1 MQPAKKIALFVIV
14 ALLFVPLLQNRLY
27 IFRIPPLNGDFVLP
41 EKPPLEKAG
50 WLSGDFQ
57 AQYDPYLEQRLGLHN
72 LLVRIHN
79 QIDYSLFKKVHA
91 EGVIIGKNNVLHERD
106 YIRAWTGE
114 DFIGEKTWN
123 KKLGRLK
130 FVQEHLKRTYG
141 IDLVLVLEPSKA
153 RFSPETLP
161 EGSAERKKEP
171 SNYTYIVDKLKEMN
185 IRFLDLNAYY
195 LSLKDASR
203 YDLYPKYGVHWSV
216 YGMTRMA
223 DTIVKYIEHLRQID
237 MPGFSIERIIVS
249 DSLRDTD
256 YDAAKPL
263 NLLFELPHGPMAY
276 PVIRFEDHKGKT
288 RPDVLVEGDS
298 YYWNI
303 FNARIPDHCFNTHS
317 FWYFNALVYPDSY
330 YDSTFVAG
338 LDIKTEV
345 EKRDVIL
352 IMTTERF
359 LFKYDWGFTDALF
372 TAYTPD
378 FESDPQYAYENNIR
392 QNMEF
397 FDKLVARAELNNK
410 KLEDIIQEEAD
421 FMFKK
426 NDLTGYL
433 KRKGPAYHRSVIAAD
448 TAWMRTIEQQ
458 AADSGLSV
466 EETLNRNAEFMFWK
480 QDPDLYSRWKSVH
493 NMQHAIEGD
502 SSMLASVTELYSGYF
517 LPLEEAIYQEAS
529 RRYGMSQD
537 QLAQSRE
544 LDRIIQTIR
553 NEPDWLAAITEKAR
567 KLNRTVE
574 EQLRLDAMWMLER
587 QKKAANLKP

>member
-1 MQPAKKIALFVIV
+1 MHSAKKIALFVII
-14 ALLFVPLLQNRLY
+14 ALLFIPLLQNQLH
-27 IFRIPPLNGDFVLP
+27 IFRIAPLNGDFVLP
-41 EKPPLEKAG
+41 EKPVLEKAG

-57 AQYDPYLEQRLGLHN
+57 AKYDPYLEQRLGLHN
-72 LLVRIHN
+72 LLVRINN

-114 DFIGEKTWN
+114 DFIGEKTWD

-130 FVQEHLKRTYG
+130 FVQNHLKRTYD
-141 IDLVLVLEPSKA
+141 IDLVLILEPSKA

-161 EGSAERKKEP
+161 EGSAERRKEP
-171 SNYTYIVDKLKEMN
+171 SNYKYMVNRLRELGV
-185 IRFLDLNAYY
+185 RYLDLNSYY
-195 LSLKDASR
+195 LALKDTSR

-216 YGMTRMA
+216 YGMTLMA
-223 DTIVKYIEHLRQID
+223 DTIIKYIEHLRQID
-237 MPGFSIERIIVS
+237 MPDFHISDITLS

-263 NLLFELPHGPMAY
+263 NLLFKLPHGPMAY
-276 PVIRFEDHKGKT
+276 PVIRFEDQKGKT

-303 FNARIPDHCFNTHS
+303 FNARIPDHCFNNHS

-330 YDSTFVAG
+330 YDSTFVND
-338 LDIKTEV
+338 LDIKKEV

-378 FESDPQYAYENNIR
+378 LEPDSQYTYENNIR
-392 QNMEF
+392 KNIEF
-397 FDKLVARAELNNK
+397 FDNLVARAELNNK
-410 KLEDIIQEEAD
+410 KLEDIIQEEAE

-426 NDLTGYL
+426 NDLAGYL
-433 KRKGPAYHRSVIAAD
+433 KRKGPDYHRSVIAAD
-448 TAWMRTIEQQ
+448 TAWMHAIERQ

-466 EETLNRNAEFMFWK
+466 EEALTRNAEFMFWK
-480 QDPDLYSRWKSVH
+480 QDPDLYSRWKAIQNIKQTIESDPSV
-493 NMQHAIEGD
+493 
-502 SSMLASVTELYSGYF
+502 LASVMDQYSGYY
-517 LPLEEAIYQEAS
+517 LPREEVLYQEAC
-529 RRYGMSQD
+529 RRYQTSKGELD
-537 QLAQSRE
+537 RSRE
-544 LDRIIQTIR
+544 IDRIIQTIR
-553 NEPDWLAAITEKAR
+553 NEPAWLAAITEKAR
-567 KLNRTVE
+567 KQHRTLE
-574 EQLRLDAMWMLER
+574 EQLRLDAIWMLER
-587 QKKAANLKP
+587 QKNR

>member
-1 MQPAKKIALFVIV
+1 MHSAKKIALFVII
-14 ALLFVPLLQNRLY
+14 ALLFIPLLHNQLH
-27 IFRIPPLNGDFVLP
+27 IFRIAPLNGDFVLP
-41 EKPPLEKAG
+41 EKPTLEKAG

-57 AQYDPYLEQRLGLHN
+57 AKYDPYLEQRLGLHN
-72 LLVRIHN
+72 LLVRINN

-106 YIRAWTGE
+106 YFRAWTGE
-114 DFIGEKTWN
+114 DFIGEKTWD

-130 FVQEHLKRTYG
+130 FVQNHLKRTYG
-141 IDLVLVLEPSKA
+141 IDLVLILEPSKA

-161 EGSAERKKEP
+161 EGSAERRKEP
-171 SNYTYIVDKLKEMN
+171 SNYKYMVNRLRELGV
-185 IRFLDLNAYY
+185 RYLDLNSYY
-195 LSLKDASR
+195 LALKDTSR

-216 YGMTRMA
+216 YGMTLMA
-223 DTIVKYIEHLRQID
+223 DTIIKYIEHLRQID
-237 MPGFSIERIIVS
+237 MPDFHIIDITLS

-276 PVIRFEDHKGKT
+276 PVIRFEDQKGKT

-303 FNARIPDHCFNTHS
+303 FNARIPDHCFNNHS

-330 YDSTFVAG
+330 YDSTFVND
-338 LDIKTEV
+338 LDIKKEV

-378 FESDPQYAYENNIR
+378 LEPDSQYTYENNIR
-392 QNMEF
+392 KNIEF
-397 FDKLVARAELNNK
+397 FDNLVARAELNNK
-410 KLEDIIQEEAD
+410 KLEDIIQEEAE

-426 NDLTGYL
+426 NDLAGYL
-433 KRKGPAYHRSVIAAD
+433 KRKGPDYHRSVIAAD
-448 TAWMRTIEQQ
+448 TAWMHAIERQ

-466 EETLNRNAEFMFWK
+466 EEALTRNAEFMFWK
-480 QDPDLYSRWKSVH
+480 QDPDLYSRWKAIQNIKQTIESDPSV
-493 NMQHAIEGD
+493 
-502 SSMLASVTELYSGYF
+502 LASVMDQYSGYY
-517 LPLEEAIYQEAS
+517 LPREEVLYQEAC
-529 RRYGMSQD
+529 RRYQTSKGELD
-537 QLAQSRE
+537 RSRE
-544 LDRIIQTIR
+544 IDRIIQTIR
-553 NEPDWLAAITEKAR
+553 NEPAWLTAITEKAR
-567 KLNRTVE
+567 KQHRTLE
-574 EQLRLDAMWMLER
+574 EQLRLDAIWMLER
-587 QKKAANLKP
+587 QKNR